1 MENVLILLA
10 LGLAHQHFTKS
21 DVTVDEEVQ
30 KQIAYKIDW
39 QSEGNFTAKH
49 GDVKWVIITDD

>member
-1 MENVLILLA
+1 MEGLLILLGI
-10 LGLAHQHFTKS
+10 GLAHQHFSKP
-21 DVTVDEEVQ
+21 DIAIDAEVQ

-39 QSEGNFTAKH
+39 HSEGNFTAKH